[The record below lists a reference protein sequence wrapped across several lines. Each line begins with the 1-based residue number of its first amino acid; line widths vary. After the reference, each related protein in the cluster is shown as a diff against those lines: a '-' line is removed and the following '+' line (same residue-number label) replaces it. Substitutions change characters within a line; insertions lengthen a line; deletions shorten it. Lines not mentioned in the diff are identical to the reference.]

1 MGFVRMSMVDNLGSA
16 KLLARVGLG
25 ERWTPCGDTG
35 RADAPMERIR
45 TYARFGALILLVTG
59 LSGAAVSTAFAQEG
73 EEGANVI
80 VIDHPQNQEGG
91 QDQDVDLGNTSD
103 LTQNPTQELDQDLEQ
118 GVWFQA
124 GGAGDTTLADTYVA
138 SGGNQSASQSG
149 AQDAVLS
156 PELNQTNDQSN
167 ANDQILDQEQNATN
181 TGIIFDND
189 DYSDDDI
196 NIYVDYVEVNI
207 DGDGIPD
214 STVVDTAVD
223 AASLSAELS
232 AQLNQILAGLLAG
245 GATV

>member
-1 MGFVRMSMVDNLGSA
+1 
-16 KLLARVGLG
+16 
-25 ERWTPCGDTG
+25 
-35 RADAPMERIR
+35 
-45 TYARFGALILLVTG
+45 
-59 LSGAAVSTAFAQEG
+59 
-73 EEGANVI
+73 
-80 VIDHPQNQEGG
+80 
-91 QDQDVDLGNTSD
+91 
-103 LTQNPTQELDQDLEQ
+103 
-118 GVWFQA
+118 
-124 GGAGDTTLADTYVA
+124 
-138 SGGNQSASQSG
+138 

-156 PELNQTNDQSN
+156 PELNQTSDQSN

-223 AASLSAELS
+223 AASLSGELS